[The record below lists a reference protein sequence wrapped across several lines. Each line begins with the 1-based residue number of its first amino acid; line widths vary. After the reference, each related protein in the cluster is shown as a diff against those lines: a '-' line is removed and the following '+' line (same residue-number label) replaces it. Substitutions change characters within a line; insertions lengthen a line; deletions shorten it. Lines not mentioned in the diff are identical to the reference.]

1 MGFDVTGWVRNL
13 VDGRVELQVRG
24 DADEVEDFLIE
35 IRENSHLAH
44 HIQEFEEIL
53 PTRVGFRS
61 LPEDLLS
68 TAAIVPPTTHVPN
81 VVRAFIGESYSSP
94 SK

>member
-1 MGFDVTGWVRNL
+1 MIARQAFYTGRVQGVGFRYSTKQIAMGFDVTGWVRNL

-44 HIQEFEEIL
+44 HIQEFEENDIRL
-53 PTRVGFRS
+53 GDLADARGFS
-61 LPEDLLS
+61 I
-68 TAAIVPPTTHVPN
+68 TA
-81 VVRAFIGESYSSP
+81 
-94 SK
+94 